1 MSNGP
6 PRTETRPKVAS
17 DPLLVAGLLVGLA
30 VTVVMTLT
38 RTLEFGSSSGG
49 FVYGYLKPFRFTSV
63 LAFIVIAPL
72 ALLTVHFASR
82 NLQRHE
88 VPAVAACLVMGST
101 AQLLLRRL
109 TPFSMTRITRN
120 GEFYDTARRYGAGR
134 FLRDYVELAPG
145 LDTHPRAN
153 MPGKVLLFDA
163 LLPLS
168 TSPAVLSVLLAL
180 LSSLGGIGVYV
191 LSRSL
196 FRSKRVA
203 LYAMMLYLFLPAR
216 LYFLPLLN
224 TVTPLLLLALVIVL
238 VWYLDTGRRSALVLL
253 GGLLYLTAFFEPTP
267 LVLFALFAAVAL
279 VVGVRRELPLRDAAA
294 LVVLPIV
301 VFLLV
306 HACMVWA
313 TGFDL
318 FAALAHTRDDAT
330 TFNRISGRPYFD
342 FLVPNVREFLV
353 NSGTLASLLAIGSL
367 PLAVRR
373 LRTAVLERRGA
384 VLDPFAVVAL
394 AAFATLFVVSLS
406 GISRGEV
413 SRLWIFLSAFMAIAA
428 ARMCAAL
435 PGPGLFYGVLTATIL
450 QVSLTIGPVGFAIQ
464 GLYCP
469 GCEGVPRNSLGP
481 TFDLVFVCAAALVCL
496 GVRRGRRSGDLRLDP

>member
-1 MSNGP
+1 MGNGP
-6 PRTETRPKVAS
+6 SRTATRRNVAV
-17 DPLLVAGLLVGLA
+17 DPLLVAGLLLGLT
-30 VTVVMTLT
+30 VTIVMTLT
-38 RTLEFGSSSGG
+38 RTLEFGSGPGG
-49 FVYGYLKPFRFTSV
+49 FVYGYLRPFRFTSV
-63 LAFIVIAPL
+63 LAFVTITPV
-72 ALLTVHFASR
+72 ALLTVHLASR
-82 NLQRHE
+82 NLPRHE
-88 VPAVAACLVMGST
+88 AAAVAACLVVGSV

-145 LDTHPRAN
+145 LGTHPRAN

-180 LSSLGGIGVYV
+180 LSSLGGVGVYM

-203 LYAMMLYLFLPAR
+203 LYAMILYLFLPAR

-238 VWYLDTGRRSALVLL
+238 VWYLDTRRRSALVLL
-253 GGLLYLTAFFEPTP
+253 GGLLYLTSFFEPTP

-279 VVGVRRELPLRDAAA
+279 VVGVRREVPLRDTA
-294 LVVLPIV
+294 VLIV
-301 VFLLV
+301 VPVLIFLLV
-306 HACMVWA
+306 HAVMVWV
-313 TGFDL
+313 TGFNL
-318 FAALAHTRDDAT
+318 FAALAHTRNDAT
-330 TFNRISGRPYFD
+330 AFNRMSGRPYFD

-353 NSGTLASLLAIGSL
+353 NSGTLTSLLAIACL

-373 LRTAVLERRGA
+373 LRTAILERRGA
-384 VLDPFAVVAL
+384 VLDPLAVVAL
-394 AAFATLFVVSLS
+394 AAFATLLVLSLS

-413 SRLWIFLSAFMAIAA
+413 SRLWIFLAAFVAITA
-428 ARMCAAL
+428 ARVCAAL
-435 PGPGLFYGVLTATIL
+435 PGPGLFYGVLAATIL
-450 QVSLTIGPVGFAIQ
+450 QISLTIGPVGFAIQ

-469 GCEGVPRNSLGP
+469 GCEGVPLNSLGP
-481 TFDLVFVCAAALVCL
+481 LFDIVFLGAAALVCL
-496 GVRRGRRSGDLRLDP
+496 GVGRGRLSGDLRLDP